1 MKTIRTRIGLELPS
15 FILVVFTFC
24 FYNDILLRNWT
35 VLFFPITL
43 FILVIGFSFSI
54 RYSIDGHFFIIRNSI
69 FSTTK
74 IDRKDIYKV
83 EKTWNLLSA
92 PAPSISGRVEIYYK
106 NTSIVISPKDF
117 NKLTSEL
124 LKINPNLII
133 KK

>member
-1 MKTIRTRIGLELPS
+1 MKTIRTKIGLQLPS

-24 FYNDILLRNWT
+24 FYNDILLRNWS
-35 VLFFPITL
+35 VLFFPIIL
-43 FILVIGFSFSI
+43 FILVMGLCFSI

-74 IDRKDIYKV
+74 IDIKDIDKV

-117 NKLTSEL
+117 DELTSEL
-124 LKINPNLII
+124 LKY
-133 KK
+133 